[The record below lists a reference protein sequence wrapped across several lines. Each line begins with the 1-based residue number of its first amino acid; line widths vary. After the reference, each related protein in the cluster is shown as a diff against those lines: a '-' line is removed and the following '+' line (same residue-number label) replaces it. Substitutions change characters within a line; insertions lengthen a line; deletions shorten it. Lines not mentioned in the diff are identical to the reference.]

1 MSSNFGPRNV
11 ENEKSIASWR
21 YVDSLK
27 PKGNFAN
34 LEHVT
39 IASSRLV
46 VVRAFLIASQIVETL
61 LEYGLDASFEEMNW
75 GDSVVL
81 ELSKGRLSAAVYNS
95 LRGNHLISERHL
107 DAINTGVIGHSMGG
121 RNFCILAHSHGK
133 WNGVL
138 LSELAD
144 NFNSAPLIVGR
155 NTDRFSNILDVLG
168 ISSEGELPSRGIE
181 VVDIPDASPA
191 ILSGMKDAIMVCGQ
205 NRRFEVED
213 REEIL
218 ELQGFANLP
227 PQVKERIRSRSANS
241 LFVSES
247 LLNKVDL
254 SGEELFR
261 TLMGNFN
268 KSWLEAHEDHLA
280 LVSHGSEFDFLS
292 LDERLKAVRSILY
305 ETYRFG
311 SPQ

>member
-1 MSSNFGPRNV
+1 M
-11 ENEKSIASWR
+11 
-21 YVDSLK
+21 
-27 PKGNFAN
+27 
-34 LEHVT
+34 
-39 IASSRLV
+39 
-46 VVRAFLIASQIVETL
+46 
-61 LEYGLDASFEEMNW
+61 DASFEEMNW

-81 ELSKGRLSAAVYNS
+81 ELSTGRLSAAVYNS
-95 LRGNHLISERHL
+95 LRGNQLISEQNL

-121 RNFCILAHSHGK
+121 RNFCILANSRGK
-133 WNGVL
+133 WNGVS
-138 LSELAD
+138 LSALAAT
-144 NFNSAPLIVGR
+144 FNSAPVIVGR
-155 NTDRFSNILDVLG
+155 YTDRFSNILDVLG
-168 ISSEGELPSRGIE
+168 IATEGELLSRGIE

-205 NRRFEVED
+205 NRRLEVQG
-213 REEIL
+213 REEIV

-227 PQVKERIRSRSANS
+227 SQVKERIRSRSANA
-241 LFVSES
+241 LFVSNN
-247 LLNKVDL
+247 LLHKIDI

-268 KSWLEAHEDHLA
+268 RSWLQAHEDHIA

-292 LDERLKAVRSILY
+292 FDERLKAVRSILY